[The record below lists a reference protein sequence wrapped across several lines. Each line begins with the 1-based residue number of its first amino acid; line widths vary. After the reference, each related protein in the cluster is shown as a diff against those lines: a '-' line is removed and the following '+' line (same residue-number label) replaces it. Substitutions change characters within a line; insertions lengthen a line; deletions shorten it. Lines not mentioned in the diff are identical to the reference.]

1 MTAKQWL
8 MRARKLECR
17 IASLVTARQRAYDR
31 AVSTTSRPRDVC
43 VLGGASGDKAAS
55 YVVVADSVRAQEDN
69 LNRVRSEILDAI
81 GMVEDNTL
89 ATLLTEYY
97 INNRTWEEVAVALN
111 YSWEHIIRCL
121 HPKALRK
128 IEDIIKCHV

>member
-1 MTAKQWL
+1 M
-8 MRARKLECR
+8 
-17 IASLVTARQRAYDR
+17 
-31 AVSTTSRPRDVC
+31 
-43 VLGGASGDKAAS
+43 VL
-55 YVVVADSVRAQEDN
+55 ADSVRAQEDN

>member
-8 MRARKLECR
+8 MRARKLENR
-17 IASLVTARQRAYDR
+17 LASLETAKQRAYDR

-43 VLGGASGDKAAS
+43 VIGGASGDKAAS
-55 YVVVADSVRAQEDN
+55 YVVVADSVRAQEDK

-81 GMVEDNTL
+81 GSVEDNTL

-97 INNRTWEEVAVALN
+97 VNCRTWEEVAVAIN
-111 YSWEHIIRCL
+111 YSYSQVVKYL
-121 HPKALRK
+121 HPRALREINRA
-128 IEDIIKCHV
+128 IECHI